1 MGAFFEYIQNITY
14 YLLFAAIAGMVAP
27 AGKYKKFVSL
37 VMGFILLLLVL
48 QPLSWLDGGENF
60 DPAGWLAGVVPVS
73 ASASWDET
81 QLHEQWLGGH
91 LAEAF
96 ETQLTMQLEALLA
109 AQGIQLHTAVFMYTD
124 DFSRITRVRA
134 VISRNEA
141 PQRVPFIR
149 IEPVQVG
156 PHVYEPCNL
165 SAEARNLIAGF
176 YNLSLEHIDIEVR
189 H

>member
-1 MGAFFEYIQNITY
+1 MSAFFGYIQNITY
-14 YLLFAAIAGMVAP
+14 YLLFAAIAGMIAP

-37 VMGFILLLLVL
+37 VMGFILLAMVIA
-48 QPLSWLDGGENF
+48 PLSRLGTGERF
-60 DPAGWLAGVVPVS
+60 DPANWLAGIIP
-73 ASASWDET
+73 ASGAASWDEERL
-81 QLHEQWLGGH
+81 QEQWLGIH

-96 ETQLTMQLEALLA
+96 EAQLEVQLEALLN
-109 AQGIQLHTAVFMYTD
+109 AQGIQLHAAAFAYTD

-134 VISRNEA
+134 VISREQA

-156 PHVYEPCNL
+156 PRPYEPCAL
-165 SAEARNLIAGF
+165 STEARNLIAGF
-176 YNLSLEHIDIEVR
+176 YNLPITHIDIEVR